1 MFDKLVRLLNILGF
15 VLGSGKYS
23 QSVLADIFECEELTI
38 KRDIQ
43 SLRDLGLVFK
53 IPPPTLSPHSP

>member
-38 KRDIQ
+38 KRDFQ
-43 SLRDLGLVFK
+43 SLRDLGLD
-53 IPPPTLSPHSP
+53 L